1 MSTTPV
7 LTGSVAEPLGAAFVA
22 VSGNCAYTLAYSAGT
37 VTVVNIS
44 NPAAP
49 VVVGQS
55 PYADSFLNASEIV
68 ISGPYA
74 YVVSQNRNG
83 SLATPRRR
91 ASVLAQ
97 PDPAET

>member
-1 MSTTPV
+1 V

-55 PYADSFLNASEIV
+55 PYADSFPNASETQC
-68 ISGPYA
+68 SR
-74 YVVSQNRNG
+74 SR
-83 SLATPRRR
+83 TP
-91 ASVLAQ
+91 L
-97 PDPAET
+97 T

>member
-22 VSGNCAYTLAYSAGT
+22 VSGNCAYTLAYFAGT

-49 VVVGQS
+49 VGRRPEPVRG
-55 PYADSFLNASEIV
+55 FISERV
-68 ISGPYA
+68 
-74 YVVSQNRNG
+74 
-83 SLATPRRR
+83 
-91 ASVLAQ
+91 
-97 PDPAET
+97 